1 MRRGEIRPG
10 IRRLFRL
17 GLGRDRLDD
26 ADDEIRLHLQLR
38 TNQLIMREGLSPEA
52 ARAEAVRRFGAVDEE
67 RKRFESSAQRRHRRM
82 HVREWLDTVWHDIRY
97 AVRTL
102 RRDAGFTTFALLIVG
117 LGVGA
122 SAIVFSLVDGVLLR
136 PMPFRDPARL
146 VWISNIGDDGI
157 AEWRWQVNH
166 FLDVERRSHSLDG
179 LAGYDAYYGIGDAVL
194 STGGDPQR
202 LTSVPVTCNFLPFL
216 GVKPIVG
223 RTFSADECLDHA
235 AQTVLLTEATWRR
248 QFAADP
254 AIAGRTVTI
263 GDAPVRIIGVLPASF
278 DFASVFTPG
287 APVDMFEPFPLSDQT
302 NRQGNTL
309 AVVGR
314 LRPGVTVD
322 QARSELVPLGK
333 ELTAEFPHRNTLR
346 PKILRLDERVNGRVR
361 PALLLLSAAIVGV
374 MLIVI
379 ANLASL
385 QFART
390 SARRRELAV
399 RLAIGATRGRLVR
412 QTLTE
417 SLVLAGGGALLG
429 VAIAVVGT
437 RLVSHLSAFDIPLL
451 ARVGVNFKVIGVAA
465 AAAVLTGVIVGVLP
479 ALRPPADVRDALSDA
494 SRGSTRGGAHARVR
508 STLVVLE
515 VAAACALLVVSSLL
529 LRSFMQVLDV
539 QLGYHPERTAAL
551 NIEPARRISDLAAA
565 NAYYDEVLRRARG
578 IPGITHAA
586 LGDLLPFTGD
596 RSWSVAGEGQV
607 YPRGQAPEAF
617 IRVVSDGYFQT
628 LGVSLR
634 AGRDFNDGDSP
645 ESPRV
650 VIVNEALAHT
660 LWPGRDAV
668 GQVVGNGDRR
678 MLVIGVVENVR
689 HTSLERD
696 FTGELY
702 YPLRQYS
709 DHRAENLVV
718 HTSLDGAALAAS
730 VRTALAPIAAGVEKN
745 PWIPLQQFIDKVASP
760 RRFVVSLLTG
770 FAAFAVVLAAL
781 GIYALV
787 AYGVSQR
794 TQEIG
799 IRLALGASAGN
810 VRASVMVGTLTLAGA
825 GLALGFVVAALV
837 APLTAGMLFGVG
849 AADPASHAVALATLG
864 VAAVAAGYLPARR
877 AASVDPSIALKG

>member
-1 MRRGEIRPG
+1 M
-10 IRRLFRL
+10 
-17 GLGRDRLDD
+17 GRNGQTD

-38 TNQLIMREGLSPEA
+38 TNQLMMREGLSPEA
-52 ARAEAVRRFGAVDEE
+52 ARAEAVRRFGSVDDE
-67 RKRFESSAQRRHRRM
+67 RKRFQSSAQRRQRRM
-82 HVREWLDTVWHDIRY
+82 HVREWLGTVRHDIRY

-102 RRDAGFTTFALLIVG
+102 RRDAGFTIFALLIVG

-122 SAIVFSLVDGVLLR
+122 SATVFSLVDGVLLQ
-136 PMPFRDPARL
+136 PMPFRDAARL

-166 FLDVERRSHSLDG
+166 FLDVARRSNSLEG
-179 LAGYDAYYGIGDAVL
+179 LAAYDSYYGIGDAVL

-223 RTFSADECLDHA
+223 RTFTADECLDHA

-287 APVDMFEPFPLSDQT
+287 APVDMFEPFPLSDHT
-302 NRQGNTL
+302 NGQGNTL

-322 QARSELVPLGK
+322 QARAELIPLGK
-333 ELTAEFPHRNTLR
+333 QLTAEFPHRNTLR
-346 PKILRLDERVNGRVR
+346 PKIVRLDERVNGRVR

-429 VAIAVVGT
+429 VVIAVVGT

-551 NIEPARRISDLAAA
+551 KIEPARRISDLASA
-565 NAYYDEVLRRARG
+565 NAYYGEVLRRARG
-578 IPGITHAA
+578 IPGVTHAA
-586 LGDLLPFTGD
+586 VGDLLPFTGD

-617 IRVVSDGYFQT
+617 IRIVSDGYFQT

-634 AGRDFNDGDSP
+634 AGRDFTSGDSP

-650 VIVNEALAHT
+650 AIVNEALAHT

-668 GQVVGNGDRR
+668 GQAIGNGDRR
-678 MLVIGVVENVR
+678 TLVVGVVENVR
-689 HTSLERD
+689 HTSLEHP

-702 YPLRQYS
+702 YPLGQFQ
-709 DHRAENLVV
+709 DHQAENLVV
-718 HTSLDGAALAAS
+718 HTNLDGAALAAS

-760 RRFVVSLLTG
+760 RRFVVSLLSG

-810 VRASVMVGTLTLAGA
+810 VRAAVMVGTLTLAGA

-837 APLTAGMLFGVG
+837 APLTSGMLFGVG
-849 AADPASHAVALATLG
+849 AADPASYAVALATLG
-864 VAAVAAGYLPARR
+864 VAALGAGYLPARR